1 MTHYWTPS
9 NLEDRDI
16 SLHFLRIWIGPV
28 DPAAFLI
35 ALATTHDIRGF
46 LPGAPKWASRYRN
59 GIFCTRWLE
68 DAL

>member
-1 MTHYWTPS
+1 MTLS
-9 NLEDRDI
+9 SEEFGLVSIAVLKDV
-16 SLHFLRIWIGPV
+16 IGTV

-46 LPGAPKWASRYRN
+46 LPRSPKWAARYRN

>member
-46 LPGAPKWASRYRN
+46 LPRSPKWAAATAPGATS
-59 GIFCTRWLE
+59 TR
-68 DAL
+68 